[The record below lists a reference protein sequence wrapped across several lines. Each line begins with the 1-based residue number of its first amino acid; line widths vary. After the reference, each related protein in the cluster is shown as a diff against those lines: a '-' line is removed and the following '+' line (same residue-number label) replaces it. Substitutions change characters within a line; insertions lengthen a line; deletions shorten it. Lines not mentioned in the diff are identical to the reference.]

1 MGLEI
6 KQVNKKKIHIT
17 EYIQNFNDE
26 KELMMQKGGI
36 VTEIVTYGNTMEDS
50 SDEENKKNKDQKKQL
65 SNRGTV

>member
-6 KQVNKKKIHIT
+6 KQVNKKKINIT